1 MKQIF
6 LVFLLTVLSFA
17 IQNLKS
23 YEIKMNDDNHVTV
36 TCVAGDASTS
46 QIDKKIITVTCK

>member
-1 MKQIF
+1 VKQIF